1 MVIDSNAFFS
11 DYNVFLL
18 VLALQGLGVLVLIIV
33 GWRLRRLIRQY
44 RSLLS
49 GEKEPDLEEI
59 ILKLN
64 KENKQLN
71 ERLRKV
77 ETELEECFEKAG
89 KYLQHWSLSR
99 YKAFANTGGD
109 QSFSLVLLDD
119 NADGFIISSIY
130 GRDES
135 RVYAKTI
142 NEGKSKY
149 PLSDEEQEILL
160 NVLKNN
166 KKTNPFHAGF

>member
-1 MVIDSNAFFS
+1 MKVFDFSAFFS
-11 DYNVFLL
+11 KDNMFLL
-18 VLALQGLGVLVLIIV
+18 VSALQGLGVLVLIIV
-33 GWRLRRLIRQY
+33 GRRLRRLIRQY

-49 GEKEPDLEEI
+49 GEREPNLEGI
-59 ILKLN
+59 ILKLD
-64 KENKQLN
+64 KENTQSK

-77 ETELEECFEKAG
+77 ENELEKYSEKAG
-89 KYLQHWSLSR
+89 KCLQHWSLSR
-99 YKAFANTGGD
+99 YKAFANIGGD

-142 NEGKSKY
+142 NEGRSKY

-160 NVLKNN
+160 NVLRN
-166 KKTNPFHAGF
+166 KKK